1 MKSHFYLCPFTPP
14 TRLGLQ
20 GTTRPGISEMEKY
33 ELRPLLDQ
41 DQIRRRVKELAQ
53 QISRDYQGKEIL
65 CICILKGAF
74 VFLSDLMRHIDV
86 PVQVDFVGLE
96 SYGSEMVSSGQIRVT
111 RESSIPIE
119 EKDVI
124 IVEDI
129 IDSGRTLKFLV
140 DELRSRKPRSLRICC
155 LLDKKSR
162 RQVEF
167 HADYV
172 GFDIENLFVVGYGLD
187 VNEQFRNLPSVHYV
201 VE

>member
-1 MKSHFYLCPFTPP
+1 
-14 TRLGLQ
+14 
-20 GTTRPGISEMEKY
+20 MEKH
-33 ELRPLLDQ
+33 ELRPLLGQ
-41 DQIRRRVKELAQ
+41 DQIRRRVKELAE

-65 CICILKGAF
+65 FICILKGAF

-86 PVQVDFVGLE
+86 PVQVDFVGLA

-119 EKDVI
+119 GKDVI

-172 GFDIENLFVVGYGLD
+172 GFDIEDLFVVGYGLD

>member
-1 MKSHFYLCPFTPP
+1 
-14 TRLGLQ
+14 
-20 GTTRPGISEMEKY
+20 MEKY
-33 ELRPLLDQ
+33 ELRSLLDQ

-111 RESSIPIE
+111 RENSIPIE
-119 EKDVI
+119 GKDVI

-140 DELRSRKPRSLRICC
+140 DELRSGKPRSLRICC

-172 GFDIENLFVVGYGLD
+172 GFDIEDLFVVGYGLD

>member
-1 MKSHFYLCPFTPP
+1 MSN
-14 TRLGLQ
+14 
-20 GTTRPGISEMEKY
+20 ISGMGKY
-33 ELRPLLDQ
+33 ELRPLLGK
-41 DQIRRRVKELAQ
+41 DQIRRRVKELAE
-53 QISRDYQGKEIL
+53 QISRDYRGKEIL
-65 CICILKGAF
+65 FICILKGAF
-74 VFLSDLMRHIDV
+74 IFLSDLMRHIDL
-86 PVQVDFVGLE
+86 PVQVDFVGLA
-96 SYGSEMVSSGQIRVT
+96 SYGSEMVSSGQIRGTQEV
-111 RESSIPIE
+111 SIPIAG
-119 EKDVI
+119 KDVI

-129 IDSGRTLKFLV
+129 IDTGRTLKFLA